1 MDTSPRCRGEM
12 KILDESSRSQ
22 IYGVNLKSQIANR
35 MTPLAGWQT
44 LAFMLVASPN
54 VKVWVEILPSNECA
68 IGNLDVGAQGFLGI
82 AGMDDAAECDSIAI
96 ANSRQ
101 FQHDIIGV
109 FHIF

>member
-1 MDTSPRCRGEM
+1 
-12 KILDESSRSQ
+12 
-22 IYGVNLKSQIANR
+22 
-35 MTPLAGWQT
+35 MTPLAGPPT
-44 LAFMLVASPN
+44 LALMLVASPN

-68 IGNLDVGAQGFLGI
+68 IDNLDVGAQGFFGI

-109 FHIF
+109 FHIL